1 MIAYTT
7 LFFAGIAAAMTGA
20 AHPEG
25 IYQRMALKSMT
36 LNDADQICA
45 SNQALVCC
53 SGNGN
58 GVDNDGDCAPVE
70 FNDSDRSDFLYEHCK
85 SIVVCCEFT
94 EKNTIHWGDVQ
105 NECIYAGNVA

>member
-36 LNDADQICA
+36 LKDADNICA
-45 SNQALVCC
+45 KDQALVCC
-53 SGNGN
+53 N
-58 GVDNDGDCAPVE
+58 GVGNDGDCGTV
-70 FNDSDRSDFLYEHCK
+70 NL
-85 SIVVCCEFT
+85 T
-94 EKNTIHWGDVQ
+94 G
-105 NECIYAGNVA
+105 